1 MKICA
6 QITRDRTATLCGL
19 LRRQGAAARDV
30 EITLPATAQ
39 ACITVTPRR
48 TAKSTRHN
56 ILTTLA
62 DPAFRMVRSDHARG
76 MAVDYSPADTESG
89 ATLRITRAWMTE
101 DGWPNGV

>member
-39 ACITVTPRR
+39 ACVPAKPRR

-56 ILTTLA
+56 IHTTLA
-62 DPAFRMVRSDHARG
+62 DPAFRMIRSDHETHPG
-76 MAVDYSPADTESG
+76 TKTWIGTLPVLSIDHSGPAG
-89 ATLRITRAWMTE
+89 
-101 DGWPNGV
+101 

>member
-1 MKICA
+1 MKFRA
-6 QITRDRTATLCGL
+6 KITRDRKATLCGL

-62 DPAFRMVRSDHARG
+62 DPAFRMVRSDHETDPG
-76 MAVDYSPADTESG
+76 TKTWIGTLPVLSMDHTGPAG
-89 ATLRITRAWMTE
+89 
-101 DGWPNGV
+101 

>member
-1 MKICA
+1 MKFRA

-39 ACITVTPRR
+39 ARVPAKPRR

-56 ILTTLA
+56 IHTTLA
-62 DPAFRMVRSDHARG
+62 GPALRMIRSDHAT
-76 MAVDYSPADTESG
+76 YPATKSWPG
-89 ATLRITRAWMTE
+89 TLPILSMDHTGPT
-101 DGWPNGV
+101 G